1 MTKTFLTVAVIGSV
15 CSFAGLAFAQGKQ
28 GEAFGSDVSSQCAQM
43 ADPKVKADCVR
54 GLREKAELGSERSW
68 QGGNSASSSSQGV
81 GSSGMG
87 SGAGASMGS
96 GKSRR

>member
-15 CSFAGLAFAQGKQ
+15 CGFAGLAFAQGKQ
-28 GEAFGSDVSSQCAQM
+28 DEPFGSTVSSLCAQM
-43 ADPKVKADCVR
+43 KDPKAKDDCVR
-54 GLREKAELGSERSW
+54 EQRKEAGLGSERSW

-87 SGAGASMGS
+87 SGGGPGMGA